1 MWNQMTDTPN
11 SETVVASKNDATPSV
26 PAPQVN
32 TVDTAEV
39 ERLRKEAAQ
48 AVMRANQLQNALDK
62 KAAEDDAAKLKQL
75 EENNEW
81 KAVAEQNRAK
91 LEAMETEREQE
102 QRAKELAA
110 AKQEVFK
117 SFPAEV
123 IELAE
128 ETGLSLSDSTEEAKE
143 ALKAK
148 LEKISARVVTK
159 APVTPN
165 NPANPSTPDADRSE
179 KLKRMAYGD
188 KAARAEIIGNLPGV
202 EAMRKMAGF
211 QQ

>member
-1 MWNQMTDTPN
+1 MTDTPN
-11 SETVVASKNDATPSV
+11 SETVVASKNDATPS
-26 PAPQVN
+26 APQPVVN

-62 KAAEDDAAKLKQL
+62 KAAEDEAARLKQL

-91 LEAMETEREQE
+91 LEALETEREQE
-102 QRAKELAA
+102 QRTKELAV

-117 SFPAEV
+117 EFSAEV
-123 IELAE
+123 VELAE
-128 ETGLSLSDSTEEAKE
+128 ETGLSLNDTSEEAKE
-143 ALKAK
+143 ALKAT
-148 LEKISARVVTK
+148 LEKISARVATK

-165 NPANPSTPDADRSE
+165 NPANPSAPDASRE
-179 KLKRMAYGD
+179 ELLKRMAYGD
-188 KAARAEIIGNLPGV
+188 KSARAEVISNLPGV

-211 QQ
+211 SK

>member
-1 MWNQMTDTPN
+1 MTDTPN

-39 ERLRKEAAQ
+39 ERLKKEAAQ
-48 AVMRANQLQNALDK
+48 AQMRANQLENELK
-62 KAAEDDAAKLKQL
+62 RREAAEEAAKLKQL

-81 KAVAEQNRAK
+81 KSVAEQNRAK
-91 LEAMETEREQE
+91 LEALEAEREAE
-102 QRAKELAA
+102 ERSKELAA
-110 AKQEVFK
+110 ARQEVFK
-117 SFPAEV
+117 EFPTEV

-128 ETGLSLSDSTEEAKE
+128 ETGLNLSDTTEEAKE
-143 ALKAK
+143 AFKAK
-148 LEKISARVVTK
+148 LTKISEKVAAK

-165 NPANPSTPDADRSE
+165 NPANPSAPNASRE
-179 KLKRMAYGD
+179 ELLKRMAYGD
-188 KAARAEIIGNLPGV
+188 KAARAEVISNLPGV

>member
-1 MWNQMTDTPN
+1 MTDTPN

-62 KAAEDDAAKLKQL
+62 KTAEDDAAKLKQL

-188 KAARAEIIGNLPGV
+188 KAARAEIISALPGV

-211 QQ
+211 NQ

>member
-1 MWNQMTDTPN
+1 MTDTPN
-11 SETVVASKNDATPSV
+11 SETVVEPKNDATPSV

-39 ERLRKEAAQ
+39 ERLKKEAAQ
-48 AVMRANQLQNALDK
+48 AQMRANQLQNMLDK
-62 KAAEDDAAKLKQL
+62 KAAEEEAARLKQL

-81 KAVAEQNRAK
+81 KSIAEQNRAK
-91 LEAMETEREQE
+91 LEALEAEREAE
-102 QRAKELAA
+102 ERSKELAA

-117 SFPAEV
+117 EFPAEV
-123 IELAE
+123 IEIAE
-128 ETGLSLSDSTEEAKE
+128 ETGLSLSEATEEEKAN
-143 ALKAK
+143 LKAK
-148 LEKISARVVTK
+148 LERIQTKVVTNK
-159 APVTPN
+159 PVTPN
-165 NPANPSTPDADRSE
+165 NPANPAPLDADRSE

-188 KAARAEIIGNLPGV
+188 KQARQEIISSLPGV

>member
-1 MWNQMTDTPN
+1 MTDTPN
-11 SETVVASKNDATPSV
+11 SETVVGPKNDATPSV

-39 ERLRKEAAQ
+39 ERLKKEAAQ
-48 AVMRANQLQNALDK
+48 AQMRANQLENELRK
-62 KAAEDDAAKLKQL
+62 REAAEEAARLKQL

-81 KAVAEQNRAK
+81 KSVAEQNRAK
-91 LEAMETEREQE
+91 LEALEAEREAE
-102 QRAKELAA
+102 ERSKELAA

-117 SFPAEV
+117 QFPAEV

-128 ETGLSLSDSTEEAKE
+128 ETGLSLSDATEDAKE

-148 LEKISARVVTK
+148 LEKIQSKVVTSK
-159 APVTPN
+159 PVTPN
-165 NPANPSTPDADRSE
+165 NPANPNPPDADRSE

-188 KAARAEIIGNLPGV
+188 KQARQEIIGSLPGV

>member
-1 MWNQMTDTPN
+1 MTDTPN
-11 SETVVASKNDATPSV
+11 SETVVESKNDATPSV
-26 PAPQVN
+26 PAPAPVN

-39 ERLRKEAAQ
+39 ERLKKEAAQ
-48 AVMRANQLQNALDK
+48 AQMRANQLENELK
-62 KAAEDDAAKLKQL
+62 KREAAEEAARLKQL

-81 KAVAEQNRAK
+81 KSVAEQNRAK
-91 LEAMETEREQE
+91 LEALEAEREAE
-102 QRAKELAA
+102 ERSKELAA

-117 SFPAEV
+117 EFPAEV

-128 ETGLSLSDSTEEAKE
+128 ETGLSLSDVTDDAKE

-148 LEKISARVVTK
+148 LEKIQSRVVTNK
-159 APVTPN
+159 PVTPN
-165 NPANPSTPDADRSE
+165 NPANPAPVDADRSE

-188 KAARAEIIGNLPGV
+188 KQARQEIISSLPGV

>member
-1 MWNQMTDTPN
+1 MTDTPN
-11 SETVVASKNDATPSV
+11 SETVVESKNDATPSV
-26 PAPQVN
+26 PAPAPVN

-39 ERLRKEAAQ
+39 ERLKKEAAQ
-48 AVMRANQLQNALDK
+48 AQMRANQLENELK
-62 KAAEDDAAKLKQL
+62 KREAAEEAARLKQL

-81 KAVAEQNRAK
+81 KSVAEQNRAK
-91 LEAMETEREQE
+91 LEALEAEREADE
-102 QRAKELAA
+102 RAKELAA

-117 SFPAEV
+117 EFPAEV

-128 ETGLSLSDSTEEAKE
+128 ETGLSLSDVTDDAKE

-148 LEKISARVVTK
+148 LEKIQSKVVTNK
-159 APVTPN
+159 PVTPN
-165 NPANPSTPDADRSE
+165 NPANPAPVDADRSE

-188 KAARAEIIGNLPGV
+188 KQAREEIISSLPGV

>member
-1 MWNQMTDTPN
+1 MTDTPN

>member
-1 MWNQMTDTPN
+1 MTDTPN

-188 KAARAEIIGNLPGV
+188 KAARAEIISNLPGV

>member
-1 MWNQMTDTPN
+1 MTDTLN
-11 SETVVASKNDATPSV
+11 SETVVEPKNDATPS
-26 PAPQVN
+26 APQPVVN
-32 TVDTAEV
+32 TVDTAEL
-39 ERLRKEAAQ
+39 ERL
-48 AVMRANQLQNALDK
+48 K
-62 KAAEDDAAKLKQL
+62 KAAEQAQMRVNQLENEAKKREAAEEAARMKQL

-81 KAVAEQNRAK
+81 KSVAEQNRIK
-91 LEAMETEREQE
+91 LEALEAEREADE
-102 QRAKELAA
+102 RAKELAA

-117 SFPAEV
+117 EFPAEV

-128 ETGLSLSDSTEEAKE
+128 ETGLSLSDVTDDAKE

-148 LEKISARVVTK
+148 LEKIQSRVVTNK
-159 APVTPN
+159 PVTPN
-165 NPANPSTPDADRSE
+165 NPANPAPVDADRSE

-188 KAARAEIIGNLPGV
+188 KQAREEIISSLPGV

>member
-1 MWNQMTDTPN
+1 MTDTPN
-11 SETVVASKNDATPSV
+11 SETVVESKNDATPSV
-26 PAPQVN
+26 PAPAPVN

-39 ERLRKEAAQ
+39 ERLKKEAAQ
-48 AVMRANQLQNALDK
+48 AQMRANQLENELK
-62 KAAEDDAAKLKQL
+62 KREAAEEAAKLKQL

-81 KAVAEQNRAK
+81 KSVAEQNRIK
-91 LEAMETEREQE
+91 LEALEAEREADE
-102 QRAKELAA
+102 RAKELAA

-117 SFPAEV
+117 EFPAEV

-128 ETGLSLSDSTEEAKE
+128 ETGLNLSDVTDDAKE

-148 LEKISARVVTK
+148 LEKIQSRVVTNK
-159 APVTPN
+159 PVTPN
-165 NPANPSTPDADRSE
+165 NPANPAPVDADRSE

-188 KAARAEIIGNLPGV
+188 KQARQEIISSLPGV

>member
-1 MWNQMTDTPN
+1 MTDTPN
-11 SETVVASKNDATPSV
+11 SETVVEPKNDATPS
-26 PAPQVN
+26 APQPVVN

-39 ERLRKEAAQ
+39 ERLKKEAAQ
-48 AVMRANQLQNALDK
+48 AQMRANQLENELK
-62 KAAEDDAAKLKQL
+62 KREAAEEAAKLKQL

-81 KAVAEQNRAK
+81 KSVAEQNRIK
-91 LEAMETEREQE
+91 LEALEAEREADE
-102 QRAKELAA
+102 RAKELAA

-117 SFPAEV
+117 EFPAEV

-128 ETGLSLSDSTEEAKE
+128 ETGLNLSDVTDDAKE

-148 LEKISARVVTK
+148 LEKIQSKVVTNK
-159 APVTPN
+159 PVTPN
-165 NPANPSTPDADRSE
+165 NPANPAPVDADRSE

-188 KAARAEIIGNLPGV
+188 KQAREEIISSLPGV

>member
-1 MWNQMTDTPN
+1 MTDTPN
-11 SETVVASKNDATPSV
+11 SETVVVPKNDATPSV

-39 ERLRKEAAQ
+39 ERLKKEAAQ
-48 AVMRANQLQNALDK
+48 ATMRANQLQNQLDK
-62 KAAEDDAAKLKQL
+62 KAAEDEAAKLKQL

-81 KAVAEQNRAK
+81 KSVAEQNRAK
-91 LEAMETEREQE
+91 LEALEAEREAE
-102 QRAKELAA
+102 QRSKELAT

-117 SFPAEV
+117 EFPAEV

-128 ETGLSLSDSTEEAKE
+128 ETGLSLTDTTEESKE

-148 LEKISARVVTK
+148 LEKIQSRVVTK
-159 APVTPN
+159 AVVTPN
-165 NPANPSTPDADRSE
+165 NPANPNPPDADRAE
-179 KLKRMAYGD
+179 KLRRMAHGD
-188 KAARAEIIGNLPGV
+188 KQARAEIISSIPGV

>member
-188 KAARAEIIGNLPGV
+188 KAARAEIISNLPGV

>member
-1 MWNQMTDTPN
+1 MTDTPN

-62 KAAEDDAAKLKQL
+62 KSAEDDAAKLKQL

-91 LEAMETEREQE
+91 LEALETEREQE
-102 QRAKELAA
+102 QRAKELAT

-188 KAARAEIIGNLPGV
+188 KQARAEIIGNLPGV

>member
-1 MWNQMTDTPN
+1 MTDTPTGDPGV
-11 SETVVASKNDATPSV
+11 EPKNDATPSV
-26 PAPQVN
+26 PASAPVN

-39 ERLRKEAAQ
+39 ERLKKEATQAQ
-48 AVMRANQLQNALDK
+48 MRANQLENELK
-62 KAAEDDAAKLKQL
+62 KREAAEEAARLKQL

-81 KAVAEQNRAK
+81 KSIAEQNKAK
-91 LEAMETEREQE
+91 LEALEAERESE
-102 QRAKELAA
+102 QRSKELLT

-117 SFPAEV
+117 EFPAEV

-128 ETGLSLSDSTEEAKE
+128 ETGLSLADSTDEAKE

-165 NPANPSTPDADRSE
+165 NPANPNPPDADRAE

-188 KAARAEIIGNLPGV
+188 KQARADVIGSLPGV

>member
-1 MWNQMTDTPN
+1 MTDTPN

-62 KAAEDDAAKLKQL
+62 KTAEDDAAKLKQL

>member
-1 MWNQMTDTPN
+1 MTDTPN
-11 SETVVASKNDATPSV
+11 SETVVEPKNDATPS
-26 PAPQVN
+26 APQPVVN

-39 ERLRKEAAQ
+39 ERLKKEAAQ
-48 AVMRANQLQNALDK
+48 AQMRANQLENELK
-62 KAAEDDAAKLKQL
+62 KREAAEEAAKLKQL

-81 KAVAEQNRAK
+81 KSVAEQNRIK
-91 LEAMETEREQE
+91 LEALEAEREADE
-102 QRAKELAA
+102 RAKELAA

-117 SFPAEV
+117 EFPAEV

-128 ETGLSLSDSTEEAKE
+128 ETGLSLSDVTDDAKE

-148 LEKISARVVTK
+148 LEKIQSRVVTNK
-159 APVTPN
+159 PVTPN
-165 NPANPSTPDADRSE
+165 NPANPAPVDADRSE

-188 KAARAEIIGNLPGV
+188 KQAREEIISSLPGV

>member
-1 MWNQMTDTPN
+1 MTDTPN
-11 SETVVASKNDATPSV
+11 SETVVEPKNDATPS
-26 PAPQVN
+26 APQPVVN

-39 ERLRKEAAQ
+39 ERLKKEAAQ
-48 AVMRANQLQNALDK
+48 AQMRANQLENELK
-62 KAAEDDAAKLKQL
+62 KREAAEEAAKLKQL

-81 KAVAEQNRAK
+81 KSVAEQNRIK
-91 LEAMETEREQE
+91 LEALEAEREADE
-102 QRAKELAA
+102 RAKELAA

-117 SFPAEV
+117 EFPAEV

-128 ETGLSLSDSTEEAKE
+128 ETGLNLSDVTDDAKE

-148 LEKISARVVTK
+148 LEKIQSRVVTNK
-159 APVTPN
+159 PVTPN
-165 NPANPSTPDADRSE
+165 NPANPAPVDADRSE

-188 KAARAEIIGNLPGV
+188 KQAREEIISSLPGV